1 MARGGAREGAGK
13 PSSWKSGCKYE
24 DTKLIRVPKAIGD
37 KVLELAHRVDE
48 GIDYEI
54 VTKSLKEENERLRS
68 ELEKLQQSFKS
79 LYGSTQNKIVDNNE
93 LIVKSKELLFQET
106 LVRSK
111 DRSPVKKLL
120 SQLFGIDKS
129 YYDKK

>member
-37 KVLELAHRVDE
+37 KVLELAHKVDE

-54 VTKSLKEENERLRS
+54 VTKSLKEENERLRDK
-68 ELEKLQQSFKS
+68 LEHLQDS
-79 LYGSTQNKIVDNNE
+79 LDVLHQATQNKIIDNTE
-93 LIVKSKELLFQET
+93 LISKSKELLYDES
-106 LVRSK
+106 LVRSR

-120 SQLFGIDKS
+120 SKLFEIDKS
-129 YYDKK
+129 YYEK